1 MAKKKS
7 GSAPSKSQS
16 EDSVRSKITGIEG
29 GLGSLTSSLQNM
41 NANLMINNDYAESI
55 LHSHGE
61 LFKTMS
67 RNIEIMAQAMLG
79 LDVTDNQG
87 NKVDYRGMKVQGGNA
102 ENIAEAT
109 KREEKRIIAEEE
121 QTEEDKKQTA
131 LLESIHKDLRKGS
144 ILDILIGAAGLLA
157 GFVTGLVGEY
167 MRVFSKVLKPI
178 TSLFTK
184 EGGILSK
191 LITGLKSGFTKFVDF
206 FVKLKALVTENTIV
220 SKVIGV
226 IQSGWRLF
234 TGYLSGLGSLF
245 GEITGLWNKLFGN
258 GPSMLSKFLGY
269 FKAIGQRLGIFFE
282 LGAKLGKLI
291 GKIAIP
297 IQVILSIFDTVTGA
311 LDGWNNTEG
320 SYVDKFIAAV
330 KGGITGLLNGLIGGL
345 LDLLKDALSWI
356 LSAIGLDDA
365 SAALDSFSFQDLIR
379 DAIDGLVEMVMTPVR
394 MIEDLVKAFKGEMS
408 WGDMFKTAIA
418 RMVVAIVKP
427 FKGISKWIGFDIEQ
441 KALEMLGLPN
451 PSAGGG
457 VQSTGETG
465 VATKALEKTT
475 GENIAVKD
483 EGAAKAA
490 LSGMAAGMSNSSQ
503 TIVNNNTNTAAI
515 VRSKTTNWEPDDQ
528 WARGGMSW
536 GA

>member
-1 MAKKKS
+1 MANSKK
-7 GSAPSKSQS
+7 G
-16 EDSVRSKITGIEG
+16 DSVRSKITGIEG
-29 GLGSLTSSLQNM
+29 GLGSLTTSLQNM
-41 NANLMINNDYAESI
+41 NQNMMINNDYAEFI
-55 LHSHGE
+55 AQEHGIF
-61 LFKTMS
+61 LKTIS

-87 NKVDYRGMKVQGGNA
+87 NKIDYKGMKVQGGNA

-167 MRVFSKVLKPI
+167 MRVFGKVLKPI
-178 TSLFTK
+178 TNLFNK

-191 LITGLKSGFTKFVDF
+191 IITGVQAGFTKFVDF

-234 TGYLSGLGSLF
+234 TGYLSGIGSLF
-245 GEITGLWNKLFGN
+245 GEISGLWGKLFGD

-320 SYVDKFIAAV
+320 SYVDKFIGAV

-345 LDLLKDALSWI
+345 LDLLKDGVSW
-356 LSAIGLDDA
+356 LLNMMGFENA
-365 SAALDSFSFQDLIR
+365 SKSLDSFSFQEVIKN
-379 DAIDGLVEMVMTPVR
+379 AVDGIVEFFMTPVR
-394 MIEDLVKAFKGEMS
+394 MIEELVKAFKGEIS
-408 WGDMFKTAIA
+408 WGDMFKNMLAKMISGFLA
-418 RMVVAIVKP
+418 P
-427 FKGISKWIGFDIEQ
+427 FNGLSKLVGVDIKQ
-441 KALEMLGLPN
+441 KVLDMLGLPN
-451 PSAGGG
+451 PDSGGG
-457 VQSTGETG
+457 AVQPTGETG

-483 EGAAKAA
+483 EGATKAA
-490 LSGMAAGMSNSSQ
+490 LGAAVAGMNNTSQ
-503 TIVNNNTNTAAI
+503 TIVNNTNTAAVI
-515 VRSKTTNWEPDDQ
+515 KSKTTNWEPDDQ
-528 WARGGMSW
+528 WARGGMAW